1 MPEVINLHDI
11 NEMLKLLKGG
21 YPVRQI
27 RRSQY
32 DPPEFD
38 VPTEISVVLNEY
50 VYQDAGCKP
59 VFQEALTVLF
69 SGNAE
74 EVFLGALYFDYCL
87 SKEKNKTA
95 RILQNIARIL
105 QNRLQF
111 QAISIAFPSTH
122 SAVISG
128 KPHMRL
134 RFWTAWPEAPLVRL
148 SMALETMRRLVR
160 SS

>member
-38 VPTEISVVLNEY
+38 VPTEIYVVLNEY
-50 VYQDAGCKP
+50 VYQDASCKP
-59 VFQEALTVLF
+59 VFQEALTILF

-74 EVFLGALYFDYCL
+74 DVFLGALYFDYCL
-87 SKEKNKTA
+87 SKETNKTA
-95 RILQNIARIL
+95 SFSIDAEKMFPLLKDGIRRNK
-105 QNRLQF
+105 NRLMHRN
-111 QAISIAFPSTH
+111 AFLPGCNDSCMDWLT
-122 SAVISG
+122 
-128 KPHMRL
+128 K
-134 RFWTAWPEAPLVRL
+134 L
-148 SMALETMRRLVR
+148 SSRYNKKYGFSLLHNE
-160 SS
+160 

>member
-11 NEMLKLLKGG
+11 NEMLKLLKGE
-21 YPVRQI
+21 YPVRHI

-38 VPTEISVVLNEY
+38 VPTEIYVVLNEY

-74 EVFLGALYFDYCL
+74 DVFLGALYFDYCL

-95 RILQNIARIL
+95 S
-105 QNRLQF
+105 F
-111 QAISIAFPSTH
+111 SIDTEKMFPLLKDGIRRNKNGLMHRNAFL
-122 SAVISG
+122 SG
-128 KPHMRL
+128 CDDSCMDWLTKLCSCYNKEYGFSLLHN
-134 RFWTAWPEAPLVRL
+134 E
-148 SMALETMRRLVR
+148 
-160 SS
+160 